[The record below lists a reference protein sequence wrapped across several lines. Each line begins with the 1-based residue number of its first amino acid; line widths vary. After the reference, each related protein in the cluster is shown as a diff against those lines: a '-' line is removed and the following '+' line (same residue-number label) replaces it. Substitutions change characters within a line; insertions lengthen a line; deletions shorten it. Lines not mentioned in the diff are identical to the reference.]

1 MGTRIKPNVA
11 NVPTVADVL
20 RDPLAGGVRR
30 LPWEAPTHDAGVN
43 GAGFVPSCLN
53 YSCDFWDK
61 VVLQNHP
68 QLVQLLSYLKHGVS
82 VFEFLT
88 EPYRGTSRE
97 APYRP
102 DAFPGASYPNRIPK
116 EHAEFVRSEVTALV
130 RRGCLVKWADVRGP
144 SLSVEPSKPRLV
156 IDARSL
162 NETCRHVA
170 FSMDTVAKVAVV
182 AGKGIYMGS
191 LDDRSGFHNL
201 GLQPES
207 WPLFGASYDGID
219 LVCTIVPFGWNES
232 PACYHALSE
241 AKAAYL
247 RSRGIPVLVYIDD
260 AWYGNFVSTF
270 GRTDKEQWLS
280 AAEALHVGMLVS
292 FSVDPSCRTPS
303 AI

>member
-43 GAGFVPSCLN
+43 GAGFVPSRLN

-61 VVLQNHP
+61 AVLQNHP
-68 QLVQLLSYLKHGVS
+68 QRVRLLPYLKHGVR

-88 EPYRGTSRE
+88 EPYGGTSRE

-102 DAFPGASYPNRIPK
+102 DAFPGTSYPNRIPK
-116 EHAEFVRSEVTALV
+116 EHAEFVRSEMTALV

-144 SLSVEPSKPRLV
+144 SGPKRPRLVLALSVEPSKPWLV
-156 IDARSL
+156 IDARPL
-162 NETCRHVA
+162 NETCRHAA

-182 AGKGIYMGS
+182 AEKGIHMGS
-191 LDDRSGFHNL
+191 LEDRSGFHNL

-207 WPLFGASYDGID
+207 WPLFGVSYDGID
-219 LVCTIVPFGWNES
+219 LVCTTVPFG
-232 PACYHALSE
+232 
-241 AKAAYL
+241 
-247 RSRGIPVLVYIDD
+247 
-260 AWYGNFVSTF
+260 
-270 GRTDKEQWLS
+270 
-280 AAEALHVGMLVS
+280 
-292 FSVDPSCRTPS
+292 
-303 AI
+303 